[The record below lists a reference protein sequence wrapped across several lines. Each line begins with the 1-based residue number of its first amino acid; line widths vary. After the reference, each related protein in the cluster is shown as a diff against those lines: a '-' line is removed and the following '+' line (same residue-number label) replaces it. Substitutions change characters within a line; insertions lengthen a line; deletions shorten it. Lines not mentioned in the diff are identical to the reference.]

1 MKFNPMEVRSGT
13 LYGGFS
19 AKFSNEELV
28 EILIH
33 YVELKEND
41 GKIKL
46 PLGKCCNTVTEI
58 DESHVMGNDKQ
69 PSWNIIAKRVKGTG
83 RIFYAERGYG
93 YIETE
98 KTLDYLKAQRVS
110 RDINI

>member
-19 AKFSNEELV
+19 AKFSNEKLV
-28 EILIH
+28 EIFIH
-33 YVELKEND
+33 YEKLKESV
-41 GKIKL
+41 GKLEL
-46 PLGKCCNTVTEI
+46 PLRKCCNTVNEI
-58 DESHVMGNDKQ
+58 DGGHVMGNDKQ
-69 PSWNIIAKRVKGTG
+69 SSSNIIPKRVKGTG
-83 RIFYAERGYG
+83 RIFYVERGYG
-93 YIETE
+93 FIETE